1 MRKFLFLAI
10 SLLMI
15 SCSNMDDL
23 SQNLNTEV
31 TANRDAILSISDT
44 GSVVTAETAT
54 QVAKNMLGKPES
66 RSSEEVSVES
76 MLDESGKEI
85 AYVVNYGTNDG
96 FVVVNANRQLSPVL
110 AYSQTGHF
118 DLTQAKGT
126 PAAEW
131 IAHMATVPTENMPD
145 SISQSIAVEW
155 NVMSRRE
162 VAYQQL
168 NSRST
173 QEDPDVEATISQAI
187 AKWRSQ
193 GYTVT
198 PVKGANASSY
208 PPKIANAITS
218 IQNSGIISSDLDRS
232 YILKKESR
240 TTTQTG
246 PYDKTQWNMYAPYNA
261 AVTTF
266 TPTLSQVALAVA
278 KIIYYHK
285 SPSSIDFQNLPTSLS
300 TANASDP
307 LPQFLLEVT
316 TKCGLGALS
325 SNKNGDINNAETGL
339 KSYGYNYEKSGYDW
353 NKVTT
358 SLRSYGPT
366 FFDYQKT
373 YREDGIKHSESF
385 SWLCDGSHVQS
396 INTEYS
402 VKVYSGD
409 FGDIDPTAA
418 FYTKASDYSSSS
430 SARALHFV
438 WGWGNNIDGYYYNSQ
453 WSITLGG
460 ETITIKGSD
469 VKVLTNIFY

>member
-1 MRKFLFLAI
+1 MRKFVFLAI

-15 SCSNMDDL
+15 SCSNMDDM
-23 SQNLNTEV
+23 SQNLNTED

-54 QVAKNMLGKPES
+54 LVAKNMLSKPES
-66 RSSEEVSVES
+66 RSSEEMSVEP

-198 PVKGANASSY
+198 PVKY
-208 PPKIANAITS
+208 LRLYLYRR
-218 IQNSGIISSDLDRS
+218 NS
-232 YILKKESR
+232 
-240 TTTQTG
+240 
-246 PYDKTQWNMYAPYNA
+246 
-261 AVTTF
+261 
-266 TPTLSQVALAVA
+266 
-278 KIIYYHK
+278 
-285 SPSSIDFQNLPTSLS
+285 
-300 TANASDP
+300 
-307 LPQFLLEVT
+307 
-316 TKCGLGALS
+316 
-325 SNKNGDINNAETGL
+325 
-339 KSYGYNYEKSGYDW
+339 
-353 NKVTT
+353 
-358 SLRSYGPT
+358 
-366 FFDYQKT
+366 
-373 YREDGIKHSESF
+373 
-385 SWLCDGSHVQS
+385 
-396 INTEYS
+396 
-402 VKVYSGD
+402 
-409 FGDIDPTAA
+409 
-418 FYTKASDYSSSS
+418 
-430 SARALHFV
+430 
-438 WGWGNNIDGYYYNSQ
+438 
-453 WSITLGG
+453 
-460 ETITIKGSD
+460 
-469 VKVLTNIFY
+469 